1 MTAVGGG
8 AVTSCLSFFGL
19 GLVSAFLPFV
29 NAEAAAVGAA
39 AKESQGWFVLVV
51 VLALGQTL
59 GKVLIFVG
67 VRRGGRW
74 TSRWTHRRTPAAV
87 DTVDRDAVS
96 VEPGRWR
103 RAWRSMVDV
112 MVASIERPVIGPL
125 VFFASALVGIPP
137 LLGVAVVAGAS
148 KASLPVFTTAVVV
161 GRVGRF
167 SLIALP
173 VATALNS

>member
-74 TSRWTHRRTPAAV
+74 TSRWTHGRTPAAV
-87 DTVDRDAVS
+87 DTVE
-96 VEPGRWR
+96 VEARRWRRWR
-103 RAWRSMVDV
+103 RALRALTVA

>member
-1 MTAVGGG
+1 VTAVGGG

-74 TSRWTHRRTPAAV
+74 TSRWTHGRTPAAV
-87 DTVDRDAVS
+87 DTVE
-96 VEPGRWR
+96 VEARRWRRWR
-103 RAWRSMVDV
+103 RALRALTVA

-125 VFFASALVGIPP
+125 VFLASALVGLPP

>member
-1 MTAVGGG
+1 VTAVGGG

-74 TSRWTHRRTPAAV
+74 TSRWTHGRAPAAV
-87 DTVDRDAVS
+87 DTVE
-96 VEPGRWR
+96 VEARRWRRWR
-103 RAWRSMVDV
+103 RALRALTVA